1 MSLRYR
7 KPSRDPALAGVGGRP
22 GAVLLRDGRRSLR
35 PLTLLESERDLLSRE
50 DYFPGRY
57 GNRIMSP

>member
-22 GAVLLRDGRRSLR
+22 GAVLLRDGGRSLS
-35 PLTLLESERDLLSRE
+35 PLNLLESERYLLSRE
-50 DYFPGRY
+50 ESFPG
-57 GNRIMSP
+57 GTVTV